1 MEIANAS
8 KHNNTGAV
16 ITAAGM
22 SSRMGDFKPML
33 KMGSLSVVLRIIAN
47 FQQAGVFPIVLVS
60 GYRADE
66 LEKHVS
72 GQGVICVRNDN
83 YQDSE
88 MIDSAAIGL
97 NYILNKCSRT
107 FITPVDIPLFTVNT
121 VKKLMGR
128 NAGIVKPVCNG
139 KAGHPVLLSCRI
151 IPELL
156 AEGKECGLN
165 KAMLKFR
172 ADTDYVEV
180 DDEGV
185 LKDADTPE
193 DYRNMVEYHNRQLL
207 RPKVD
212 ISLVREGK
220 ILDKDG
226 ALLLHLIDYDGN
238 VKSACK
244 KLKISYSRAW
254 NMIAAFESNLGFNL
268 IERCPG
274 GEYGGASRLTQ
285 KGRELLYKYETFTA
299 KVRAFADKCFAD
311 YFGDG
316 D

>member
-1 MEIANAS
+1 MEIANE
-8 KHNNTGAV
+8 KNTGAV

-33 KMGSLSVVLRIIAN
+33 QMGSLSLASRIIAN
-47 FQQAGVFPIVLVS
+47 FEQAGVFPIVLVT

-72 GQGVICVRNDN
+72 KHGVICVRNEN
-83 YQDSE
+83 YQNSE

-97 NYILNKCSRT
+97 NYIIDKCGRT
-107 FITPVDIPLFTVNT
+107 FITPVDIPLFTVDT
-121 VKKLMGR
+121 VKKLMSCGE
-128 NAGIVKPVCNG
+128 AIVKPVFG
-139 KAGHPVLLSCRI
+139 GVAGHPVLMDCEI
-151 IPELL
+151 IPDLL
-156 AEGKECGLN
+156 KEGAQCGLN
-165 KAMLKFR
+165 KAMLNFKDVTR
-172 ADTDYVEV
+172 YMEV

-220 ILDKDG
+220 MLDKDG
-226 ALLLHLIDYDGN
+226 ALLLHLIEYDGN

-244 KLKISYSRAW
+244 KLKISYSKAW
-254 NMIAAFESNLGFNL
+254 NMIAAFEANLGFNL

-274 GEYGGASRLTQ
+274 GEYGGASRLTE
-285 KGRELLYKYETFTA
+285 KGRELLYKYEMFTA
-299 KVRAFADKCFAD
+299 KVREFADGCFGE
-311 YFGDG
+311 YFTRGDE
-316 D
+316 

>member
-1 MEIANAS
+1 MEIADAQKSNR
-8 KHNNTGAV
+8 TGAV

-33 KMGSLSVVLRIIAN
+33 KMGSLSVVMRIIAN
-47 FQQAGVFPIVLVS
+47 FQQAGVFPIVIVT

-72 GQGVICVRNDN
+72 GQGVICVRNEE
-83 YQDSE
+83 YQTSE
-88 MIDSAAIGL
+88 MVDSAAIGL
-97 NYILNKCSRT
+97 NYIINKCSRT
-107 FITPVDIPLFTVNT
+107 FITPVDIPLFTVST
-121 VKKLMGR
+121 VKRLMEHD
-128 NAGIVKPVCNG
+128 ADIVKPVYRG
-139 KAGHPVLLSCRI
+139 KAGHPVLLNCEI
-151 IPELL
+151 IPKLL
-156 AEGKECGLN
+156 EEGKECGLN
-165 KAMLKFR
+165 KAMLSFKDR
-172 ADTDYVEV
+172 TDYVEV
-180 DDEGV
+180 EDEGV

-207 RPKVD
+207 RPKVN
-212 ISLVREGK
+212 ISLIREGK

-244 KLKISYSRAW
+244 KLKISYSKAW
-254 NMIAAFESNLGFNL
+254 NMIAAFEANLGFNL

-299 KVRAFADKCFAD
+299 EVRAFADERFAE
-311 YFGDG
+311 YFGDK
-316 D
+316 